1 MIMLGNKST
10 ISARVSNTLK
20 EVVVDS
26 EYSHK
31 EAYELG
37 AGLIAVN
44 KAEETKTELEHDPTY
59 EKAIREKKTKLLK
72 DEKKKLEKELR
83 DL

>member
-1 MIMLGNKST
+1 MLEKKST
-10 ISARVSNTLK
+10 VSARVSDTLK
-20 EVVVDS
+20 NIVGDS

-44 KAEETKTELEHDPTY
+44 KAEDTKYELEHDPQY
-59 EKAIREKKTKLLK
+59 ENVIRKEKTKLLK
-72 DEKKKLEKELR
+72 DEKKKLEKELE

>member
-1 MIMLGNKST
+1 MLGEKST

-20 EVVVDS
+20 KIVVDS

-59 EKAIREKKTKLLK
+59 EKTIKEKKTKLLR
-72 DEKKKLEKELR
+72 DKKRKLEKELE

>member
-1 MIMLGNKST
+1 MLGNKST

-59 EKAIREKKTKLLK
+59 EKAIREKK
-72 DEKKKLEKELR
+72 KLEKELR

>member
-1 MIMLGNKST
+1 MLGEKST

-20 EVVVDS
+20 KIVVDS

-59 EKAIREKKTKLLK
+59 EKTIKEKKSKLLR
-72 DEKKKLEKELR
+72 DKKRKLEKELE